1 MRTLIPMQWISG
13 KSSRRALPSSQ
24 LLPLVGGISGKS
36 PAFSAGMTILRHMVR
51 FFSSIPNNQRY
62 MKTLVSWQRAGAP
75 TPLALSGLSRVFSK
89 RLTIVLLAV
98 FAGFFVNP
106 QLSMAAP
113 VVTSINPTVG
123 PTAGGTLV
131 TISGSGFTGV
141 LGVTFGGTA
150 SLSVGFVDDS
160 TLTALSPAQA
170 AGTVD
175 VLVTTPLGTSATS
188 PADQFTYVPPP
199 VVTGLNPATSYVY
212 GGTSVTIT
220 GTNFTG
226 ATAVTFGITAAT
238 SFTVTNA
245 TTIVAVTPVESAG
258 VVDVTITTP
267 VGGTS
272 ATVLADRFSFLLPP
286 PTPTLGEWSMIALAL
301 LLAGA
306 GYLALR
312 RMAARRT
319 A

>member
-1 MRTLIPMQWISG
+1 
-13 KSSRRALPSSQ
+13 
-24 LLPLVGGISGKS
+24 
-36 PAFSAGMTILRHMVR
+36 
-51 FFSSIPNNQRY
+51 

-106 QLSMAAP
+106 QLSMAQP
-113 VVTSINPTVG
+113 IVTSISPNVG
-123 PTAGGTLV
+123 PLGGVFIV

-141 LGVTFGGTA
+141 TSVHFGAT
-150 SLSVGFVDDS
+150 
-160 TLTALSPAQA
+160 LSPAVGAYSDSTIQA
-170 AGTVD
+170 TAPAELAGTVD
-175 VLVTTPLGTSATS
+175 VTVTTPLGTSATS